1 MSDLT
6 KNVVAVK
13 ISKLDATRRQ
23 LVTAIRLYFANADS
37 VSTHTLAAAA
47 FEILRDLDAH
57 GPNTGTLFDHAE
69 RYIKPEY
76 VDVFYKK
83 LRKPQNFFKH
93 ADNDPEDILEF
104 YPTGA
109 VAILW
114 AAIEKYYELTK
125 EEFLELVAFRIWI
138 IIRNPNILL
147 SPYRDQVERLDLASD
162 FSVDM
167 RQQFFE
173 AFSTAHARGFAQRLR
188 STS

>member
-13 ISKLDATRRQ
+13 ISKLDAARRQ

-47 FEILRDLDAH
+47 FEILGDLDAH

-104 YPTGA
+104 YPTGGSRYSLGSNREILRTNQRGISRVGSFPNMDHHPQSEYSSLALPRSSRA
-109 VAILW
+109 VGP
-114 AAIEKYYELTK
+114 
-125 EEFLELVAFRIWI
+125 R
-138 IIRNPNILL
+138 
-147 SPYRDQVERLDLASD
+147 ERLLCGYASAV
-162 FSVDM
+162 F
-167 RQQFFE
+167 
-173 AFSTAHARGFAQRLR
+173 R
-188 STS
+188 SRA

>member
-1 MSDLT
+1 VSDLI
-6 KNVVAVK
+6 NVVPIK
-13 ISKLDATRRQ
+13 ISKLDAARRQ
-23 LVTAIRLYFANADS
+23 LVTAIRLYFANGDS
-37 VSTHTLAAAA
+37 VSTHTLAAAG
-47 FEILRDLDAH
+47 FEILSDLDAH
-57 GPNTGTLFDHAE
+57 GPKTGTLFDHAE

-109 VAILW
+109 AAIIW

-138 IIRNPNILL
+138 AIRNPNILL
-147 SPYRDQVERLDLASD
+147 PPYQQYLEQSGLASD

-173 AFSTAHARGFAQRLR
+173 AMSTAYARGFAQRFR